1 MPKLINSLLFFLAVF
16 ATSACQEGSFNGEAQ
31 QARGARA
38 KLCTPTKTK
47 KCEKVPTKPGNPW
60 DPNDPNDPNDPTDPI
75 NPTNPSLLSTDGGGV
90 CLLKAPIIDFVFA
103 MDVSGSMQPQSNRV
117 NNAFSQLT
125 KNLANISIPGLGK
138 VEKVRIGL
146 VTYEDNI
153 IFQSPLNDKLDIVSS
168 QIKSN
173 FNAFERGTDGEE
185 AGLLAAG
192 TALQIANDDTE
203 SIKVLFI
210 VTDAFSHDG
219 APRGFL
225 SPRTYSTA
233 AIEQQLAAPKMKMS
247 FIYSASDF
255 SSGNG
260 STPPGISN
268 AVDQWKKIRSNA
280 AAVGGHGPFGKDYD
294 VYDFTDSQVSND
306 IPIDIG
312 KQLRK
317 CN

>member
-1 MPKLINSLLFFLAVF
+1 
-16 ATSACQEGSFNGEAQ
+16 
-31 QARGARA
+31 
-38 KLCTPTKTK
+38 
-47 KCEKVPTKPGNPW
+47 
-60 DPNDPNDPNDPTDPI
+60 
-75 NPTNPSLLSTDGGGV
+75 
-90 CLLKAPIIDFVFA
+90 

-117 NNAFSQLT
+117 NTAFSQLT
-125 KNLANISIPGLGK
+125 QNLANISIPGLGK

-146 VTYEDNI
+146 VTYEDSI
-153 IFQSPLNDKLDIVSS
+153 VFQAPLNDKLDIVSS

-173 FNAFERGTDGEE
+173 FIAVERGTDGEE

-255 SSGNG
+255 SGGSGSN
-260 STPPGISN
+260 PPGISD

-280 AAVGGHGPFGKDYD
+280 AAVGGHSPFGKDYD
-294 VYDFTDSQVSND
+294 VYNFKASQVSDD
-306 IPIDIG
+306 IPRDIG
-312 KQLRK
+312 NQLRK